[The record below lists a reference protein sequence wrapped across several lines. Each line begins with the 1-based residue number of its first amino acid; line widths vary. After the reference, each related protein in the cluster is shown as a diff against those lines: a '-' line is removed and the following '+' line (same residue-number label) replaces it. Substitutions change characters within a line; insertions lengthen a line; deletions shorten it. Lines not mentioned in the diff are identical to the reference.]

1 MDLSK
6 FYRGSA
12 AGARPEN
19 AITGVIP
26 RSAPARGAASGAA
39 ACVQRTDSPGVVSPS
54 RHPRRGVL
62 QGAATGAG
70 VGENRGAL
78 RNRASRGGPIDGP
91 RGHAESVVQRRLKRR
106 TRVWGCGS
114 VSQMWTEL
122 WVKCA
127 QIHQMLY
134 LFLRR
139 PQNLVAIRLKVS
151 KKRVGRYARQIGS
164 SDPRE
169 TSQLNL
175 TGPSGPVFCDNGP
188 WTPSQAFPWTT
199 VAVERRCRRRAANR
213 GQTG

>member
-1 MDLSK
+1 MRS
-6 FYRGSA
+6 REQEARRHA
-12 AGARPEN
+12 APPPAQPRTYKGPIHRASFRP
-19 AITGVIP
+19 
-26 RSAPARGAASGAA
+26 
-39 ACVQRTDSPGVVSPS
+39 

-70 VGENRGAL
+70 VGENRVAL

-91 RGHAESVVQRRLKRR
+91 RGHTESVVQRRLKRR

-139 PQNLVAIRLKVS
+139 PQNLVAIRLKVV
-151 KKRVGRYARQIGS
+151 KKEPGVMPGRLGLRTLVK
-164 SDPRE
+164 P
-169 TSQLNL
+169 
-175 TGPSGPVFCDNGP
+175 PS
-188 WTPSQAFPWTT
+188 
-199 VAVERRCRRRAANR
+199 
-213 GQTG
+213 